1 MADHAWRWVFENKA
15 GEPVPVEAD
24 FEGQRF
30 PTEKEAE
37 AWVGE
42 VFNDLIGQ
50 GVDQV
55 TLYEDERLAYGPM
68 SLHPDH

>member
-1 MADHAWRWVFENKA
+1 MAGNAWRWEFRNNA
-15 GEPVPVEAD
+15 GDPVEVDAD
-24 FEGQRF
+24 FAEQRF

-55 TLYEDERLAYGPM
+55 SLYEDERLAYGPM
-68 SLHPDH
+68 SLHPDQ